1 MNFKEVT
8 AEDLFGKGVTGLPD
22 TPGLSTTDMQA
33 KFDELVK
40 DVMVPKFNALVR
52 ELAVLSGV
60 ESVTKE
66 LENTETSIPT
76 GSAVAKYIEEKGS
89 GNATVEEMTWAEYEA
104 LSEEEK
110 MDGTL
115 RVITD
120 RKAGVRFGNVD
131 ISGIG
136 DGTVTGAI
144 SALNSKKPIR
154 IHEYKQH
161 TCGSTDY
168 EPIFSVTIP
177 ANSFFCITAYTE
189 WGDIRPSGVAIG
201 PNGTN
206 IAHCHVKADNTAEPL
221 LNGAV
226 ISFSGFAENDRELWV
241 WGKWYAAN
249 TLNRSMVEGFYIPA

>member
-76 GSAVAKYIEEKGS
+76 GSAVAKYIDENG

-104 LSEEEK
+104 LSEAEK

-131 ISGIG
+131 ISDIG

-144 SALNSKKPIR
+144 SAINSKIKTFGILQVD
-154 IHEYKQH
+154 ISGIAINNLDSGWYY
-161 TCGSTDY
+161 T
-168 EPIFSVTIP
+168 SVNLSNKLP
-177 ANSFFCITAYTE
+177 Q
-189 WGDIRPSGVAIG
+189 
-201 PNGTN
+201 
-206 IAHCHVKADNTAEPL
+206 
-221 LNGAV
+221 GAV
-226 ISFSGFAENDRELWV
+226 AFGVTFGAYDSNVIANIGHPNEL
-241 WGKWYAAN
+241 
-249 TLNRSMVEGFYIPA
+249 TLRSATAHTITPSNRYVYVHYYL

>member
-1 MNFKEVT
+1 MNFKEIT

-40 DVMVPKFNALVR
+40 EVMVPKFNALVR

-76 GSAVAKYIEEKGS
+76 GSAVAKYIDENG
-89 GNATVEEMTWAEYEA
+89 GNATVEEMTWAEYQA
-104 LSEEEK
+104 LPEEEK

-120 RKAGVRFGNVD
+120 RKAGVKFGSAD

-144 SALNSKKPIR
+144 AALNSNLTVKIAT
-154 IHEYKQH
+154 Y
-161 TCGSTDY
+161 
-168 EPIFSVTIP
+168 
-177 ANSFFCITAYTE
+177 AYTTE
-189 WGDIRPSGVAIG
+189 GQPAGSEITVGNIFNLFNIPETANVIGVGIENISSYEGMVTPYIYSGYLYIRLSNMQVGGKITFYVA
-201 PNGTN
+201 
-206 IAHCHVKADNTAEPL
+206 
-221 LNGAV
+221 
-226 ISFSGFAENDRELWV
+226 
-241 WGKWYAAN
+241 YQ
-249 TLNRSMVEGFYIPA
+249 

>member
-1 MNFKEVT
+1 MNFKEIT

-52 ELAVLSGV
+52 ELAVLSGI

-76 GSAVAKYIEEKGS
+76 GSAVAKYIDENG

-104 LSEEEK
+104 ISEEEK

-120 RKAGVRFGNVD
+120 RKAGVRFGNAD
-131 ISGIG
+131 ISRIG

-144 SALNSKKPIR
+144 SALSSKMFNFDLMSNRVNNASIGTFLTGRTNQVTFFAFSNPTVNPFSFNDGYVIAMHSGL
-154 IHEYKQH
+154 IHTEKLFVLI
-161 TCGSTDY
+161 CVKRSGD
-168 EPIFSVTIP
+168 TIETKMVD
-177 ANSFFCITAYTE
+177 IT
-189 WGDIRPSGVAIG
+189 
-201 PNGTN
+201 
-206 IAHCHVKADNTAEPL
+206 
-221 LNGAV
+221 
-226 ISFSGFAENDRELWV
+226 
-241 WGKWYAAN
+241 
-249 TLNRSMVEGFYIPA
+249 TL

>member
-1 MNFKEVT
+1 MNFKEIT

-131 ISGIG
+131 ISDIG

-144 SALNSKKPIR
+144 SAINGNLSTLKHGKV
-154 IHEYKQH
+154 
-161 TCGSTDY
+161 TCPYVPT
-168 EPIFSVTIP
+168 
-177 ANSFFCITAYTE
+177 
-189 WGDIRPSGVAIG
+189 
-201 PNGTN
+201 NG
-206 IAHCHVKADNTAEPL
+206 
-221 LNGAV
+221 
-226 ISFSGFAENDRELWV
+226 
-241 WGKWYAAN
+241 YAARTITFDTPMPDAN
-249 TLNRSMVEGFYIPA
+249 YQTFVQLTRDTEVGGYIAGVSFTTTDKTANGFKCSISTLEEIGENKYYLDWIVL

>member
-120 RKAGVRFGNVD
+120 KKAGVRFGNVD

-144 SALNSKKPIR
+144 SAVNSKR
-154 IHEYKQH
+154 IQTERF
-161 TCGSTDY
+161 T
-168 EPIFSVTIP
+168 VTT
-177 ANSFFCITAYTE
+177 SE
-189 WGDIRPSGVAIG
+189 
-201 PNGTN
+201 
-206 IAHCHVKADNTAEPL
+206 
-221 LNGAV
+221 
-226 ISFSGFAENDRELWV
+226 SGFAVIPIDYSKFAILSAIVVVGGYDSVDIMIYNSSYEAYVYNVINKSAEV
-241 WGKWYAAN
+241 
-249 TLNRSMVEGFYIPA
+249 NRSVTLEISYCLK